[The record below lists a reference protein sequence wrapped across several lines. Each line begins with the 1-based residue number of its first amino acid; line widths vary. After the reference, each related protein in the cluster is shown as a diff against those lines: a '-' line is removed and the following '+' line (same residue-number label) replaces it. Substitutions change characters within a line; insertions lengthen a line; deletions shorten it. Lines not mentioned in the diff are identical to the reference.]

1 MAKGDLLRVNPKK
14 ILCAFTGWK
23 RTFLLAKESP
33 RAILHSRGLA
43 LNKLQTNYYKLEPES
58 IGQENLC
65 RKRIA
70 DDRDSTVRVGDYG
83 DRVRISKNI
92 PAV

>member
-33 RAILHSRGLA
+33 RAILHSRGLS
-43 LNKLQTNYYKLEPES
+43 LNKLQTNYYKLE
-58 IGQENLC
+58 
-65 RKRIA
+65 
-70 DDRDSTVRVGDYG
+70 
-83 DRVRISKNI
+83 SKNFGQDDVGVI
-92 PAV
+92 PCNLDAACGVN